1 MGKEDSSDLIINPFF
16 YCLFRVAA
24 NPPSTLRIAKASG
37 TIGAP
42 VPCIPTVF
50 PDVVVA
56 AFTVG
61 CAFRVSGLT
70 PLLLVLKVPEFIDAV
85 NR

>member
-1 MGKEDSSDLIINPFF
+1 M
-16 YCLFRVAA
+16 
-24 NPPSTLRIAKASG
+24 
-37 TIGAP
+37 
-42 VPCIPTVF
+42 PCIPTVF

-70 PLLLVLKVPEFIDAV
+70 PLLLVLKVSEFIDAV